1 MNARDTGAETLSA
14 LLDDEAQ
21 ELELRRLLRD
31 LDQQPELLER
41 WRRDQLTRAALHGT
55 PVYDAPDFLAAVQAG
70 LGAAPEGAA
79 PGGRGAAAA
88 GMGAGA
94 VRRAAGGVAIAAS
107 VMFAVLLGGQQL
119 ASVNDGAARV
129 TSLPVGVVNTRGAVP
144 VQASFGTGAL
154 PALQPVDR
162 TAYRELARQRLR
174 RYSLEHAEHA
184 ALNTPAGMLSF
195 ARVPEIEGE

>member
-31 LDQQPELLER
+31 LDQRPELLER

-79 PGGRGAAAA
+79 PGGVAPLPLAWGQAPC
-88 GMGAGA
+88 A
-94 VRRAAGGVAIAAS
+94 VRRGAS
-107 VMFAVLLGGQQL
+107 P
-119 ASVNDGAARV
+119 
-129 TSLPVGVVNTRGAVP
+129 LPP
-144 VQASFGTGAL
+144 
-154 PALQPVDR
+154 P
-162 TAYRELARQRLR
+162 
-174 RYSLEHAEHA
+174 
-184 ALNTPAGMLSF
+184 
-195 ARVPEIEGE
+195 